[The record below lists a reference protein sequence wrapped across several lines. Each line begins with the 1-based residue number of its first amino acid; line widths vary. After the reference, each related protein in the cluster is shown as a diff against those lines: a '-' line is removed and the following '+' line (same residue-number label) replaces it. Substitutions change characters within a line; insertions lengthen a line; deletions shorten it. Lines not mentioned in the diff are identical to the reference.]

1 MKLFYFAG
9 GCSLATH
16 VCLREAG
23 VEPELIRVDVDTR
36 RTEDGQAYAEINPKG
51 YVPALLFEDGSMLTE
66 NVALLDWVAQQ
77 SEALRPAEGMERT
90 RHLELLGFISTEIQ
104 KQFLALFFLPGEE
117 AKPLL
122 TQAIA
127 GRFAHLGERLEKEY
141 LLGDRFMPAD
151 AFLYVMLRWARMAQ
165 LPVPSAFDAYFAR
178 LAARPAVAAALR
190 AEGLAA

>member
-1 MKLFYFAG
+1 MKFDLEKVDLRSKKTASG
-9 GCSLATH
+9 GDYLA
-16 VCLREAG
+16 
-23 VEPELIRVDVDTR
+23 
-36 RTEDGQAYAEINPKG
+36 INPKG
-51 YVPALLFEDGSMLTE
+51 YVPALVFEDGSMLTE

-141 LLGDRFMPAD
+141 LLGNRFMPAD
-151 AFLYVMLRWARMAQ
+151 AFLYVMLRWARI
-165 LPVPSAFDAYFAR
+165 R
-178 LAARPAVAAALR
+178 LMG
-190 AEGLAA
+190 ESIGI

>member
-1 MKLFYFAG
+1 MKLYYFAG

-23 VEPELIRVDVDTR
+23 VEPELVRVNVETR
-36 RTEDGQAYAEINPKG
+36 RTEDGQPYGEVNPKG
-51 YVPALLFEDGSMLTE
+51 QVPAIVFDDGTMLTE
-66 NVALLDWVAQQ
+66 NVALLDWVGQR
-77 SEALRPAEGMERT
+77 SETLRPAEGMERT

-122 TQAIA
+122 RQAIA
-127 GRFAHLGERLEKEY
+127 GRFAHLGERLGHEY
-141 LLGDRFMPAD
+141 LLGGRFMPAD
-151 AFLYVMLRWARMAQ
+151 AFLYVMLRWASMSQ
-165 LPVPSAFDAYFAR
+165 LPVPPAFDAYFDR
-178 LAARPAVAAALR
+178 IEARPAVQDALR